1 MSQEIITCL
10 VASVV
15 AIIGALTSFA
25 VNYLENKS
33 TKADIKNIKESLKAS
48 TGLYVKCPN
57 CSTKIY
63 LSKVDIEE
71 E

>member
-1 MSQEIITCL
+1 MNEEIITCL
-10 VASVV
+10 VTSVV
-15 AIIGALTSFA
+15 AIIGAITGFV

-33 TKADIKNIKESLKAS
+33 TRNDIEKIRESLKE
-48 TGLYVKCPN
+48 TEGLYIKCPN

-71 E
+71 D